1 MSQGW
6 FKLHRELFEKAI
18 WQSSTP
24 EQKVIL
30 IALLGMANHQGKEW
44 EWKGKQFKAE
54 PGQFVTSIDSIVKR
68 CGKGISEQNVRTA
81 LKKFKKYEF
90 LTEEVT
96 KTGRLVTIVNWGL
109 YQGVENE
116 TNKQINKDLT
126 DASQTPNKDLT
137 DSSQTPNKQL
147 TPNKNDKNYKNV
159 NNDKNEKN
167 EKNDNKNKYMSDSNE
182 YRLAEY
188 LYKHIKANNPN
199 AKEPNFQNWAKT
211 FDYILRIDKRDLEE
225 VKELIVFC
233 QKHSFWYKNI
243 LSADKFRKQYERLLL
258 EKNDS
263 KKVKYE
269 NKVYGNKMD
278 EFNNHPQRN
287 YDFDE
292 LEKKLLGWDQE
303 DTQK

>member
-81 LKKFKKYEF
+81 IKKFKKYEF

-96 KTGRLVTIVNWGL
+96 KTGRLITIVNWGL
-109 YQGVENE
+109 YQGVEGE

-159 NNDKNEKN
+159 NNDKNEEEREEIKPHQTPIYSILEQTIIN
-167 EKNDNKNKYMSDSNE
+167 TFGEIAYTTWFKSCSIDDGEELVIKAPNDFTKKIIEDKFK
-182 YRLAEY
+182 EY
-188 LYKHIKANNPN
+188 L
-199 AKEPNFQNWAKT
+199 
-211 FDYILRIDKRDLEE
+211 DK
-225 VKELIVFC
+225 I
-233 QKHSFWYKNI
+233 
-243 LSADKFRKQYERLLL
+243 FRK
-258 EKNDS
+258 
-263 KKVKYE
+263 KVII
-269 NKVYGNKMD
+269 
-278 EFNNHPQRN
+278 Q
-287 YDFDE
+287 
-292 LEKKLLGWDQE
+292 
-303 DTQK
+303 T